1 MPNRRAVAEK
11 LNIEPNMPD
20 DIIFKRI
27 AAAFQLASQETDDYS
42 KDELVSVLLETIRI
56 QSEETEL
63 QRKICVNLERQNS
76 LSGERARKAE
86 DECIEYKN
94 ILEELRKSTQPMMEQ
109 FQHIQDENK
118 GLKAANEELLRQNKQ
133 LTEQISKM
141 KSEMFGSSSEKME
154 NLIEQ
159 VLDEDDVEDPLDED
173 CDSEE
178 KESDQKAHHIK
189 ENRPQRRRKEKGFR
203 DRNLK
208 GLPVQTIY
216 DYDIDQLNERYGEGN
231 WRFVNWKGHR
241 TVEFIRAATYVKV
254 VYTPVISYGLE
265 HCIETLY
272 YEGSM
277 FPKSLA
283 SASLLTNVI
292 MDKFC
297 MYVTT
302 YRMENDINKYG
313 FRLSRQTMSN
323 WIIKAA
329 ELFFMPVYLH
339 LLSLLSRYPYQQ
351 CDETTWRVIRDK
363 RGPGKKSYFWVHR
376 SSELQKERPP
386 IILYELEPSRSG
398 KHLEKYFR
406 EVFLESLEKICLTSD
421 AFSAYPSLEENH
433 SETIESCGCFSH
445 ARRRGANALKL
456 LSGKTDEEDLS
467 SLPEFNFISKIAGIY
482 IEENKLREMNAE
494 ERLHH
499 RHESVKPLADEFFD
513 YLRTLDVSNPSYS
526 NTFKDAVQYTLNQE
540 KYLRKFLD
548 DGNIPID
555 DNACE
560 RSVKAVC
567 LLRKS
572 CLFSNTFRGGY
583 ACGIIMTL
591 VETAKANDADPYW
604 YIQYLLEKMPSRYY
618 SGREYKDLDQM
629 VPWSEEFHCYEE
641 EQKRKM
647 LDRTAPPGN
656 EKPKTPRKKDRVI
669 ITDSGLGCGAGTYT

>member
-159 VLDEDDVEDPLDED
+159 VLDEDEAEDPLDED

-265 HCIETLY
+265 HSIETLY

-283 SASLLTNVI
+283 SASLLTNVV

-329 ELFFMPVYLH
+329 DLFFLPVYLF
-339 LLSLLSRYPYQQ
+339 LKSLLSSYPYQQ

-363 RGPGKKSYFWVHR
+363 RGSGKKSYFWVHR

-406 EVFLESLEKICLTSD
+406 EVFLECYGKIHLTSD

-433 SETIESCGCFSH
+433 SETIKSCGCFSH

-456 LSGKTDEEDLS
+456 LSGKTAEEDLS
-467 SLPEFNFISKIAGIY
+467 SLPEFNFINKIAGIY
-482 IEENKLREMNAE
+482 TEESKLKELSAE
-494 ERLHH
+494 ERLL
-499 RHESVKPLADEFFD
+499 RRQENIKPLVDDFFE
-513 YLRTLDVSNPSYS
+513 YLRTLDISDPSYS
-526 NTFKDAVQYTLNQE
+526 NTFKDAVEYTLNQE
-540 KYLRKFLD
+540 KYLRRFLD

-560 RSVKAVC
+560 RNVKSLV
-567 LLRKS
+567 LLRKN
-572 CLFSNTFRGGY
+572 CLFSNTFGGGY

-591 VETAKANDADPYW
+591 VETARANDADPYW
-604 YIQYLLEKMPSRYY
+604 YIQYLLETMPSRYY
-618 SGREYKDLDQM
+618 RGRENENLEQM
-629 VPWSEEFHCYEE
+629 VPWSEEYHRYEE

-656 EKPKTPRKKDRVI
+656 EKPKTPRKKDQAIAIDQGSDRS
-669 ITDSGLGCGAGTYT
+669 TGAYA